1 MTDKD
6 FADFLNTNEIGV
18 GDFLEIHYNRMYPEV
33 FHGNV
38 VVKDLQFGGRII
50 NTQAGELNL
59 PEKKWYLIV
68 HNNIIGVFGVSAQNV
83 TKLTLLERLGF
94 TSSEYLRILRAQSIK
109 FGDVIVLVDVDKK
122 VQLATMYDSTLQKDQ
137 DGDEFFKILN
147 PNGVFNCYLQGLT
160 SIRKGK

>member
-6 FADFLNTNEIGV
+6 FTDFLDTHEIGV
-18 GDFLEIHYNRMYPEV
+18 GDFLEIHYNRLYPEV

-38 VVKDLQFGGRII
+38 VLKDLQFGGRII
-50 NTQAGELNL
+50 STQVGELNL

-68 HNNIIGVFGVSAQNV
+68 HNNIIGVYGVSAQNV
-83 TKLTLLERLGF
+83 TKLTLLERRGF
-94 TSSEYLRILRAQSIK
+94 TSSEYLRILKEQNIN

-122 VQLATMYDSTLQKDQ
+122 VQLATMFDAKLQKDD

-160 SIRKGK
+160 SLRRGK